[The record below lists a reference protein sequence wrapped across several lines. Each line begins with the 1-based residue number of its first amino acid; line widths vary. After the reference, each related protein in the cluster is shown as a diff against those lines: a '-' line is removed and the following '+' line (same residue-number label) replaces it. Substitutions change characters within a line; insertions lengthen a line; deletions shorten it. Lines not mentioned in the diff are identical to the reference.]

1 MVLTPLLLLL
11 LLRLRRDHDDET
23 CIYNPQRIIF
33 IIVYTRSPTLRSIG
47 HSFCCRSL
55 ELGAPLVITF
65 RPPPPSSTASSSVVA
80 RTKTM
85 FKEVNEQIEGG
96 SEKNGFSLW
105 MEDRLLPGK

>member
-11 LLRLRRDHDDET
+11 LLLRLRRDDDDET

-65 RPPPPSSTASSSVVA
+65 RPPSPSIASSSVVA

-96 SEKNGFSLW
+96 E
-105 MEDRLLPGK
+105 